1 MTQLVKIEGLQPQ
14 ILATAQQ
21 QAQAIVD
28 AARPGAV
35 STTNQM
41 VFFAAFDGTNNDLTT
56 SGHEKNT
63 NVAQLFLQAHSAAQA
78 NPDLE
83 ANYYPGPG
91 TKGTLSKSDWL
102 SDKVTDQVRIT
113 AEKAYDDFARQASA
127 WLEAHPGGSAIA
139 VLTSFSRGVASA
151 AIFTQLLNKKGLI
164 HPAAPNDVLI
174 VPGEAKVSAGVIFDP
189 VATGVKVDIAFAPN
203 VSNVVNIRAQDD
215 YRQLFKA
222 VDYSAQKCVTTVA
235 MLGNHCDIGGGYDNG
250 ISALTLEA
258 ATAFFRKSGLQIAP
272 VAADRRFAGL
282 NAIAIHTEQFDDFN
296 HPQWDVYLPGFES
309 ARISEPSPRLFDTNM
324 LVTR

>member
-189 VATGVKVDIAFAPN
+189 VATGVKVDIAFA
-203 VSNVVNIRAQDD
+203 
-215 YRQLFKA
+215 
-222 VDYSAQKCVTTVA
+222 
-235 MLGNHCDIGGGYDNG
+235 
-250 ISALTLEA
+250 
-258 ATAFFRKSGLQIAP
+258 
-272 VAADRRFAGL
+272 
-282 NAIAIHTEQFDDFN
+282 
-296 HPQWDVYLPGFES
+296 
-309 ARISEPSPRLFDTNM
+309 
-324 LVTR
+324 